1 MRMLCRA
8 TFPVDASNA
17 ALKEGRL
24 ENTLQTLIE
33 RLKPE
38 ACYFFA
44 QDGKRGGFFVFDMKE
59 TSDIPSIAEPLFTQ
73 LSASVE
79 FLPVMNLDDLRAGL
93 EKAAK
98 NR

>member
-1 MRMLCRA
+1 MRMLFRA
-8 TFPVDASNA
+8 SFPVEASNEA
-17 ALKEGRL
+17 IKAGRL
-24 ENTLQTLIE
+24 EKVLQATVE

-44 QDGKRGGFFVFDMKE
+44 QDGKRGGFFVFDMNDS
-59 TSDIPSIAEPLFTQ
+59 SDIPSIAEPFFTE
-73 LSASVE
+73 LNASVE
-79 FLPVMNLDDLRAGL
+79 FLPVMNLDDVQAGL